1 MIHKKDSG
9 FALPTI
15 VISSIILMILLV
27 TALTSVTSI
36 RNSLTEQYSTMAG
49 REAAEAGLSY
59 AKVCLE
65 SVLGT
70 ATTSQWSNSATED
83 LKSGDDCT
91 GAVKAGGNCTAN
103 GGLDFCYVVNEGNI
117 RSRFVVAP
125 VVISGYTYTLK
136 ATGYV
141 DYYTPSGTK
150 YKTVETVLSQLSST
164 DQYGIATGNDTSCSI
179 QNSKLY
185 CWGRNDFGQVG
196 VGSTSSVTKPALI
209 GGALSGLY
217 VHAVATGMTHACAVA
232 GPTLTPALG
241 NAVYCWGDN
250 SQYQYGKAMA
260 NSTVPVQ
267 TITSADISGHYFT
280 AITGRDHTCVIA
292 VSSTAQKKQ
301 YCWGNNDNRSAGEAT
316 AGTYPNPKTSPG
328 LAFRDTGGATIVNVN
343 QINSVS
349 NGISCGINGTTG
361 YCVGNNDQGGLGIG
375 TSTGDSERV
384 NYTLNISPTSKI
396 ATNNGRECA
405 LKTTG
410 QIYCWGSNWSPGVAL
425 DWRIDS
431 GPNFATTGENG
442 TPKTIHTAS
451 SSYFTAVV
459 TDFGISD
466 WNTCAIISGSV
477 YCSGYN
483 DMGQL
488 GQGYASGPI
497 RGMATSASEVRS
509 ANNMLK
515 VGGLLDG
522 QNATKIVGGNNHFCA
537 ITDENIVFCW
547 GDNQYGQL
555 GDGTTS
561 NRYTP
566 VRAILPK
573 DIIF

>member
-27 TALTSVTSI
+27 TSLTSVTSI
-36 RNSLTEQYSTMAG
+36 RTSLNEQYGTMAG
-49 REAAEAGLSY
+49 REAAEAGINY
-59 AKVCLE
+59 AKVCLK
-65 SVLGT
+65 SVLGS
-70 ATTSQWSNSATED
+70 ATTSQWSNSASQD
-83 LKSGDDCT
+83 LRSGDDCT
-91 GAVKAGGNCTAN
+91 GTAIVGGNCTA
-103 GGLDFCYVVNEGNI
+103 GSGLDYCYVLNEGNI
-117 RSRFVVAP
+117 RSRFVVDP
-125 VVISGYTYTLK
+125 IVISGYTYTLK

-150 YKTVETVLSQLSST
+150 YKTVQTVLSQLSST

-185 CWGRNDFGQVG
+185 CWGRNDMGQAG
-196 VGSTSSVTKPALI
+196 VGSISSVTKPALI

-217 VHAVATGMTHACAVA
+217 VHAVATGMTHACAIA
-232 GPTLTPALG
+232 GPALVPALG

-267 TITSADISGHYFT
+267 TITSTDIAGHYFT
-280 AITGRDHTCVIA
+280 AVTGRDHTCVVA
-292 VSSTAQKKQ
+292 VSSTAQKKE
-301 YCWGNNDNRSAGEAT
+301 YCWGNNDSKSAGEASDGST
-316 AGTYPNPKTSPG
+316 PNPKTSPG
-328 LAFRDTGGATIVNVN
+328 LPFREAGGTTITNVN

-349 NGISCGINGTTG
+349 NGISCGINGTTA

-375 TSTGDSERV
+375 TTSTDDDRV
-384 NYTLNISPTSKI
+384 NYPLNVSPVSKI

-410 QIYCWGSNWSPGVAL
+410 VVYCWGANWNAGVAL

-431 GPNFATTGENG
+431 GPNFATSEQNG
-442 TPKTIHTAS
+442 TPKTLLTAA
-451 SSYFTAVV
+451 SSYFGSVV

-466 WNTCAIISGSV
+466 WNTCMIISGSV

-488 GQGYASGPI
+488 GQGNVSGPAG
-497 RGMATSASEVRS
+497 GMATSASQVRS
-509 ANNMLK
+509 ANNMVK

-522 QNATKIVGGNNHFCA
+522 QNAVKIVGGNNHFCA
-537 ITDENIVFCW
+537 ITDENVVFCW
-547 GDNQYGQL
+547 GSNAYGQL
-555 GDGTTS
+555 GDGTTTD
-561 NRYTP
+561 RLTP

-573 DIIF
+573 DIVF

>member
-1 MIHKKDSG
+1 
-9 FALPTI
+9 
-15 VISSIILMILLV
+15 
-27 TALTSVTSI
+27 
-36 RNSLTEQYSTMAG
+36 
-49 REAAEAGLSY
+49 
-59 AKVCLE
+59 
-65 SVLGT
+65 
-70 ATTSQWSNSATED
+70 QWSNSVTED

-91 GAVKAGGNCTAN
+91 GAAISGGNCTA
-103 GGLDFCYVVNEGNI
+103 GIGLGYCYVLNEGNV
-117 RSRFVVAP
+117 RSRFVVSP

-150 YKTVETVLSQLSST
+150 YKTVETVLSRLSST

-185 CWGRNDFGQVG
+185 CWGRNDTGQAG
-196 VGSTSSVTKPALI
+196 VGSTALVTKPALI

-217 VHAVATGMTHACAVA
+217 VHAVATGMNHACAVA
-232 GPTLTPALG
+232 GPTLLPALG

-250 SQYQYGKAMA
+250 SMYQYGKAMA
-260 NSTVPVQ
+260 SSNVPVQ
-267 TITSADISGHYFT
+267 TITSADISGHYFS
-280 AITGRDHTCVIA
+280 AVTGRDHTCVVA
-292 VSSTAQKKQ
+292 VSGTAQKKE
-301 YCWGNNDNRSAGEAT
+301 YCWGNNDSKSAGEASDGST
-316 AGTYPNPKTSPG
+316 PNPKTSPG
-328 LAFRDTGGATIVNVN
+328 LAFREAGGTTITNVN

-349 NGISCGINGTTG
+349 NGISCGIDGIRA

-375 TSTGDSERV
+375 TTSTDSPKV
-384 NYTLNISPTSKI
+384 NYPIGMTNTAKI
-396 ATNNGRECA
+396 ATNNARECA
-405 LKTTG
+405 LNAGKV
-410 QIYCWGSNWSPGVAL
+410 YCWGANWYAGVAL

-431 GPNFATTGENG
+431 GPNFATTEQNG
-442 TPKTIHTAS
+442 TPKTLLTAAS
-451 SSYFTAVV
+451 PYFASTV

-466 WNTCAIISGSV
+466 WNTCMIIAGSV

-488 GQGYASGPI
+488 GQGTTSGPA
-497 RGMATSASEVRS
+497 GGAATSASQVRS
-509 ANNMLK
+509 ANNMVK

-537 ITDENIVFCW
+537 ITDENVVFCW
-547 GDNQYGQL
+547 GSNQYGQL

-561 NRYTP
+561 NRLTP